1 MTFLHTMT
9 HHTARSLA
17 RRCLLAGA
25 MLITTIGAQAADVA
39 GASDHP
45 LITRFPGSDIVSYY
59 QQDYAEV
66 RLPDRPA
73 KEGEPPRSF
82 VTAAGRHTAI
92 VYRAPTGKSTAE
104 LMRNFRDA
112 VTGAQGKIVFSC
124 QGGQCDGTSSW
135 HAAHFF
141 KTIFSAAHKGGAG
154 PLDHYHPLDAYN
166 ADQRYLVAELRA
178 SDGGKAYVEV
188 GMVSKGDHPVHVS
201 LEVIEE
207 EAVRSGQVTLN
218 LDRLVS
224 QMATDGRVPFY
235 GIRFDTGRA
244 TLRSESRDEL
254 ALLTEYLREHPR
266 VRVYV
271 VGHTDDTGSF
281 KANLQLSRDRARAVV
296 DHLRQQRID
305 PARLQADGVASLSP
319 VSTNQTDQGRQLN
332 RRVEI
337 VERLP

>member
-9 HHTARSLA
+9 RHTAWSLA

-25 MLITTIGAQAADVA
+25 MLIATIDAQAADVA

-73 KEGEPPRSF
+73 KEGEPPQSF

-112 VTGAQGKIVFSC
+112 VTGAQGKIVFAC

-166 ADQRYLVAELRA
+166 ADQRYLIAELRA

-207 EAVRSGQVTLN
+207 EAVKSGQVTLN

-224 QMATDGRVPFY
+224 QMAADGRVPFY

-254 ALLTEYLREHPR
+254 ALLTEYLRKHPR

-281 KANLQLSRDRARAVV
+281 KANLQLSRDRAQAVV